1 MNYVKIGDVCSIHAR
16 IGWQGLTKKE
26 YLIAGDYYLVTGVDF
41 LNGNVDFRHCY
52 FVSKD
57 RYEQD
62 VHIQVEKDDVLVT
75 KDGTIGKVAYIAEK
89 PQKPATLNSGVFV
102 VRPQSTK
109 QLLPRYLKY
118 ALESN
123 HFSRFIE
130 SIKVGCTIPHL
141 NQEKFLN
148 YRIALPS
155 LVEQMNVIEQL
166 DIVYSL
172 LSKKKSQISMMDEL
186 VKSRFIE
193 LFVGKN
199 YEEKSVRD
207 VLDTAFWLM
216 PATPEFVENGSV
228 PYITS
233 KNIKNRSIDFD
244 NVKYIT
250 IEAYE
255 SISSNRPTQIGDI
268 LISMI
273 GTLGQTA
280 VIKDARRFY
289 GQNLYL
295 LRLNASVVNTIFFCE
310 FFNSDHTQH
319 KLQAKRN
326 QSTQAYLKA
335 NHVED
340 LILPLPPME
349 MQEQFAAFVAEVDK
363 SKLAVKQSL
372 EKLETLKKSL
382 MQQYFS

>member
-1 MNYVKIGDVCSIHAR
+1 MRFADVLEIRNGRNQRQVECPNGKYPIYGSGGVMGYANSYICEANTVVIGRKGNINNPIFVEEPFWNVDTAFGLIPHADVLIPKYLFYFCENYNFEKLNTTVTIPS
-16 IGWQGLTKKE
+16 LTKAN
-26 YLIAGDYYLVTGVDF
+26 LL
-41 LNGNVDFRHCY
+41 
-52 FVSKD
+52 
-57 RYEQD
+57 
-62 VHIQVEKDDVLVT
+62 QVEIDVPE
-75 KDGTIGKVAYIAEK
+75 IGI
-89 PQKPATLNSGVFV
+89 QKSRVGILDKIEHSC
-102 VRPQSTK
+102 R
-109 QLLPRYLKY
+109 LLQ
-118 ALESN
+118 
-123 HFSRFIE
+123 
-130 SIKVGCTIPHL
+130 
-141 NQEKFLN
+141 QEVL
-148 YRIALPS
+148 R
-155 LVEQMNVIEQL
+155 L
-166 DIVYSL
+166 D
-172 LSKKKSQISMMDEL
+172 QL
-186 VKSRFIE
+186 VKSRFVEMFI
-193 LFVGKN
+193 GKG

-216 PATPEFVENGSV
+216 PATPKFVENGSI

-250 IEAYE
+250 TEAYE

-295 LRLNASVVNTIFFCE
+295 LRLNASVINTVFFCE
-310 FFNSDHTQH
+310 FFNSDRAQH

-340 LILPLPPME
+340 LLLPLPPME
-349 MQEQFAAFVAEVDK
+349 IQEQFAAFVAEVDK

-382 MQQYFS
+382 MQEYFG

>member
-1 MNYVKIGDVCSIHAR
+1 MRFADVLEIRNGRNQRQVECPNGKYPIYGSGGVMGYANSYICEANTVVIGRKGNINNPIFVEEPFWNVDTAFGLIPHADVLIPKYLFYFCENYNFEKLNTTVTIPS
-16 IGWQGLTKKE
+16 LTKAN
-26 YLIAGDYYLVTGVDF
+26 LL
-41 LNGNVDFRHCY
+41 
-52 FVSKD
+52 
-57 RYEQD
+57 
-62 VHIQVEKDDVLVT
+62 QVEIDVPE
-75 KDGTIGKVAYIAEK
+75 IGI
-89 PQKPATLNSGVFV
+89 QKSRVGILDKIEHSC
-102 VRPQSTK
+102 R
-109 QLLPRYLKY
+109 LLQ
-118 ALESN
+118 
-123 HFSRFIE
+123 
-130 SIKVGCTIPHL
+130 
-141 NQEKFLN
+141 QEVL
-148 YRIALPS
+148 R
-155 LVEQMNVIEQL
+155 L
-166 DIVYSL
+166 D
-172 LSKKKSQISMMDEL
+172 QL
-186 VKSRFIE
+186 VKSRFVEMFI
-193 LFVGKN
+193 GKG

-216 PATPEFVENGSV
+216 PATPKFVENGSI

-250 IEAYE
+250 TEAYE

-295 LRLNASVVNTIFFCE
+295 LRLNASVINTVFFCE
-310 FFNSDHTQH
+310 FFNSDRAQH

-340 LILPLPPME
+340 PLLPLPPME
-349 MQEQFAAFVAEVDK
+349 IQEQFAAFVAEVDK

-382 MQQYFS
+382 MQEYFG

>member
-1 MNYVKIGDVCSIHAR
+1 MKQTLRDFLCPQPKSKI
-16 IGWQGLTKKE
+16 K
-26 YLIAGDYYLVTGVDF
+26 AGDGQSKGVYNFYTSSQIQSKFYHSATYTQPALIFGTGGMASVHYCNEPFSTSTDCLVMYGCQGAPLELIYYYLRSNMHLLQDGF
-41 LNGNVDFRHCY
+41 KGAGLQHI
-52 FVSKD
+52 SKD
-57 RYEQD
+57 YILNININMPAPSFQEQITHQMRLID
-62 VHIQVEKDDVLVT
+62 AMIN
-75 KDGTIGKVAYIAEK
+75 GK
-89 PQKPATLNSGVFV
+89 
-102 VRPQSTK
+102 K
-109 QLLPRYLKY
+109 QQ
-118 ALESN
+118 
-123 HFSRFIE
+123 I
-130 SIKVGCTIPHL
+130 
-141 NQEKFLN
+141 
-148 YRIALPS
+148 
-155 LVEQMNVIEQL
+155 
-166 DIVYSL
+166 
-172 LSKKKSQISMMDEL
+172 LSFDEA
-186 VKSRFIE
+186 VKSRFVEMFI
-193 LFVGKN
+193 GKG

-216 PATPEFVENGSV
+216 PATPKFVENGSI

-250 IEAYE
+250 TEAYE

-295 LRLNASVVNTIFFCE
+295 LRLNASVINTVFFCE
-310 FFNSDHTQH
+310 FFNSDRAQH

-340 LILPLPPME
+340 LLLPLPPME
-349 MQEQFAAFVAEVDK
+349 IQEQFAAFVAEVDK
-363 SKLAVKQSL
+363 SKFRIQ
-372 EKLETLKKSL
+372 KSL
-382 MQQYFS
+382 STSRKLWTLARIDAIMNMDFSTQRSL